1 MKKITKVIVVAAIAV
16 VVLGEYLSSNMQT
29 QRAGRRNAGR

>member
-16 VVLGEYLSSNMQT
+16 VVLGGVSSNMQT